1 MDEFVNSQKF
11 GGFNMNP
18 RFHRF
23 VNRIVKQTD
32 GNQMEKNDLY
42 EELMVHLEMSIEQFI
57 QEGFTEKQAEQKA
70 MEHFGDAEEIGSQ
83 IQQAMFPFRKTM
95 MLTLAIT
102 SIIFS
107 VAIYL
112 AQLFIESNNQIVW
125 LMISIAISSLILI
138 YASQLI
144 PFLNR
149 RPWLRLII
157 IIHAFV
163 YAYGWIIAA
172 DINHSIDIA
181 LVLLLWFIISIDI
194 GLLYLITIKSRKL
207 TINKQAVILHILNI
221 MAGFILVI
229 TTLNML
235 WGLLFASE
243 WTSSMLKV
251 FIPLLIWLLAYLL
264 QVRLISRHK
273 KIAYAIAI
281 IPILIL
287 AGTVGILIIL
297 WRP

>member
-11 GGFNMNP
+11 GGSYMNP

-42 EELMVHLEMSIEQFI
+42 EELMVHLEMSTEQFI
-57 QEGFTEKQAEQKA
+57 QEGFTEKQAERKA
-70 MEHFGDAEEIGSQ
+70 MEHFGDAEEIGGQ
-83 IQQAMFPFRKTM
+83 IQQALFPFRKVM

-102 SIIFS
+102 SIICS
-107 VAIYL
+107 VGAYL
-112 AQLFIESNNQIVW
+112 AQLFIDNNNLIVW
-125 LMISIAISSLILI
+125 FMISITIGSLILI
-138 YASQLI
+138 YANHPI
-144 PFLNR
+144 PYLHHRQGLN
-149 RPWLRLII
+149 LII
-157 IIHAFV
+157 MIHAFV
-163 YAYGWIIAA
+163 HAYGWVIAA
-172 DINHSIDIA
+172 DVNHAIDMA
-181 LVLLLWFIISIDI
+181 LVLLLWVIISIDI
-194 GLLYLITIKSRKL
+194 GLFYLITIKSSKL
-207 TINKQAVILHILNI
+207 TINKQAVLLHILNI
-221 MAGFILVI
+221 VAGFILVI

-264 QVRLISRHK
+264 QIRFLSRHK
-273 KIAYAIAI
+273 KIAYTIAI

-287 AGTVGILIIL
+287 AGTFGILIIL